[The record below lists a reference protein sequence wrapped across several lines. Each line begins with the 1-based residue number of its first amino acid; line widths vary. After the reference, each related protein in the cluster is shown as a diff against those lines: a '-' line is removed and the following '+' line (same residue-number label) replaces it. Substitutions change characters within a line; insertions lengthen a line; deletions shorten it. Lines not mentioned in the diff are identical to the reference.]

1 MANGSPCYQP
11 APLLR
16 SPALTPSSPLLRSSA
31 VALAFRYTPLLLRPP
46 GLRVWH
52 IVEELVRLNMM
63 PPPDN
68 PFQVNFE
75 GMLEMPP
82 LERTLQVMA
91 GGGGGE
97 HVVGGVG
104 WGGSKWGGSGQ
115 VGS

>member
-1 MANGSPCYQP
+1 MFTKGSPCYIP
-11 APLLR
+11 APLLHSPAIPPSPPHCFAHLPLR
-16 SPALTPSSPLLRSSA
+16 SPVTLPCCCA
-31 VALAFRYTPLLLRPP
+31 PLLLRPT

-82 LERTLQVMA
+82 LERTLQVTGA
-91 GGGGGE
+91 GSQGGF
-97 HVVGGVG
+97 VCR
-104 WGGSKWGGSGQ
+104 
-115 VGS
+115 